1 MRAWRYR
8 SPSVP
13 YRAGTSA
20 KVLRRSHADVIVITI
35 CAVTLSRAPNFKV
48 AAIWTLRYRT
58 HYIAARPHSR
68 RAAASRL
75 PLFRV
80 QTSVW
85 SASPRLPESLHHLYT
100 ILSKLVNSFHILPE
114 IDTDETRVVAI
125 LNPPSYLSFFSLLA
139 FKNQTENCLKSHR
152 FWVIFDFCLS
162 TSLPIPI
169 LFLSR
174 HRNLN
179 HQLSPYFFCESLLVL
194 LLSFKNMTQNFTGEV
209 K

>member
-1 MRAWRYR
+1 MASRALAESSWRKRRSMQILKLLIRYTFLIYLPRGFRQARVANALGANVRAWRYR

-75 PLFRV
+75 PPFRV

-85 SASPRLPESLHHLYT
+85 SASPCFPESLHHL
-100 ILSKLVNSFHILPE
+100 
-114 IDTDETRVVAI
+114 
-125 LNPPSYLSFFSLLA
+125 
-139 FKNQTENCLKSHR
+139 
-152 FWVIFDFCLS
+152 
-162 TSLPIPI
+162 
-169 LFLSR
+169 
-174 HRNLN
+174 
-179 HQLSPYFFCESLLVL
+179 
-194 LLSFKNMTQNFTGEV
+194 
-209 K
+209 